1 MGIKGNIIMFIKRG
15 GDADGKIINVVDS
28 EGLTEE
34 QKQAVKKMSKEI
46 VKKSDKSTDPSQQK
60 NSGS

>member
-1 MGIKGNIIMFIKRG
+1 MFIKRG